1 MGVVM
6 LWIAGA
12 PRSLYVGIVEKLRRS
27 ARRHP
32 VFVDVIKR
40 GDTIYVLGLD
50 DGLTLAFIYK
60 LYLMAREG
68 GFQTAL
74 ARLKYIDDSWIPEE
88 VKRAAEKWLRQ
99 GLSSEEAQALRRLDM
114 LNWWVKVSLER
125 ECPQ

>member
-1 MGVVM
+1 
-6 LWIAGA
+6 
-12 PRSLYVGIVEKLRRS
+12 
-27 ARRHP
+27 
-32 VFVDVIKR
+32 VI
-40 GDTIYVLGLD
+40 GLD

-60 LYLMAREG
+60 LYLTAREG
-68 GFQTAL
+68 GFKATL

-88 VKRAAEKWLRQ
+88 VKGAAEKWLRQ